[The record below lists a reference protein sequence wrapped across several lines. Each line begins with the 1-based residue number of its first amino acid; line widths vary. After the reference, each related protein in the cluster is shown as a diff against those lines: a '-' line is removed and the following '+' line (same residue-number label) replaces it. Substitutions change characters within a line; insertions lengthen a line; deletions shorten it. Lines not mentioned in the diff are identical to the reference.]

1 MGTRWIGHN
10 LKNKRNDHPK
20 ASAWKVVGQRGLD
33 TLQIDEVKLSPSSD
47 CIVIRWDKE
56 AGNGAPGSK
65 LGRASALT
73 VEIRG
78 SKLLLGPWWW
88 GVGSDV
94 T

>member
-1 MGTRWIGHN
+1 M
-10 LKNKRNDHPK
+10 
-20 ASAWKVVGQRGLD
+20 D

-47 CIVIRWDKE
+47 FIVIRWDKE
-56 AGNGAPGSK
+56 AGNGVPGSK
-65 LGRASALT
+65 LGRASVLK
-73 VEIRG
+73 VEIWG